1 MVSEMGVVEVGNL
14 IQISMIYIIGL
25 MPNKFLFFIL
35 FYFFGFWVNWTDRTM
50 IWPINY
56 NSGLAHACFQG

>member
-25 MPNKFLFFIL
+25 IPNKFLFFWFL
-35 FYFFGFWVNWTDRTM
+35 GQLNGSYEDLTHK
-50 IWPINY
+50 
-56 NSGLAHACFQG
+56 S

>member
-25 MPNKFLFFIL
+25 IPNKFLFFIL
-35 FYFFGFWVNWTDRTM
+35 FYFFGFWVN
-50 IWPINY
+50 
-56 NSGLAHACFQG
+56 